1 MDYFEKIMEL
11 LMDNKKS
18 IPLHVRKDVLNRVFD
33 WLEHG
38 EVYDSYIERQLNY
51 LYEIIEMGCKL
62 NYKKSDLNIE

>member
-11 LMDNKKS
+11 LIDNKKL
-18 IPLHVRKDVLNRVFD
+18 IPLNVRKDVLNRVFD

-51 LYEIIEMGCKL
+51 LYEIIERESTKL
-62 NYKKSDLNIE
+62 

>member
-1 MDYFEKIMEL
+1 MDYFEKIMET

-38 EVYDSYIERQLNY
+38 EVYDPYIERQLDY
-51 LYEIIEMGCKL
+51 LHEIIRNGK
-62 NYKKSDLNIE
+62 

>member
-1 MDYFEKIMEL
+1 MDYFEKIMET

-38 EVYDSYIERQLNY
+38 EVYDIYIERQLNY
-51 LYEIIEMGCKL
+51 LQRIIERESTK
-62 NYKKSDLNIE
+62 

>member
-1 MDYFEKIMEL
+1 MDYFEKIMET

-51 LYEIIEMGCKL
+51 LYEIIEIGSK
-62 NYKKSDLNIE
+62 

>member
-1 MDYFEKIMEL
+1 MDYFEMIIKT

-38 EVYDSYIERQLNY
+38 EVQDPYIERQLDY
-51 LYEIIEMGCKL
+51 LHEIIEMGCK
-62 NYKKSDLNIE
+62 

>member
-1 MDYFEKIMEL
+1 MDYFEKIMEV

-38 EVYDSYIERQLNY
+38 EVHDSYIEKQLNY
-51 LYEIIEMGCKL
+51 LHEIIKMGCK
-62 NYKKSDLNIE
+62 

>member
-1 MDYFEKIMEL
+1 MDYFEMIIKT
-11 LMDNKKS
+11 LMDNKKL

-51 LYEIIEMGCKL
+51 LHEIIKLRCK
-62 NYKKSDLNIE
+62 

>member
-1 MDYFEKIMEL
+1 MDYFEKIMEV

-38 EVYDSYIERQLNY
+38 AVQDPYVERQLNY
-51 LYEIIEMGCKL
+51 LYEIIENGM
-62 NYKKSDLNIE
+62 

>member
-1 MDYFEKIMEL
+1 MDYFEKIMET

-51 LYEIIEMGCKL
+51 LQRIIERESTK
-62 NYKKSDLNIE
+62 

>member
-1 MDYFEKIMEL
+1 MDYFEKIMEV

-38 EVYDSYIERQLNY
+38 EIYDSYVEKQLDY
-51 LYEIIEMGCKL
+51 LYEIIKL
-62 NYKKSDLNIE
+62 RSK